1 MKKINLGQVAT
12 TTCALALLAGQGFAG
27 GLDRSGQPIGLI
39 FEEGNYVELSFGHSN
54 PSVMGN
60 DLAIFN
66 PAQTPSG
73 NVAQSFNQIAGGLKI
88 QITDQLSAAI
98 IYDQPW
104 GSDVVY
110 AAPDANPLTPGSVL
124 LGGTQA
130 IAETQSLT
138 GILRYKFND
147 SFSLH
152 GGLRYQQAEGNI
164 TLSGLAYGPLNGY
177 NVSLAQDSGVGWL
190 VGAAFERPDIA
201 LRLAVTYQS
210 EIDHS
215 FSTVESLA
223 PLATTT
229 TNTTTPQS
237 LNIDFQT
244 GVAQNTLLMAGIRW
258 VDHSVVSIMPTISN
272 TELVDIED
280 STTFSLGLGRRF
292 TENLS
297 GSVMLSYEA
306 ASSDNLVSPLAPTNG
321 MKALPIGLQYKKD
334 KMKISG
340 GVRYTKLGDAFA
352 ETGTPDVARAAFG
365 GSDAISFGLRVGFY
379 F

>member
-1 MKKINLGQVAT
+1 MQT
-12 TTCALALLAGQGFAG
+12 TKYCRLSLAACGLALSASTALAG
-27 GLDRSGQPIGLI
+27 GLDRSGQSIGLI
-39 FEEGNYVELSFGHSN
+39 FEEGNYVELSFGQSN
-54 PSVMGN
+54 PSVSGN
-60 DLAIFN
+60 DLALFN

-73 NVAQSFNQIAGGLKI
+73 NIAQSFNQIGAGLKYDI
-88 QITDQLSAAI
+88 NEKLSVAL

-104 GSDVVY
+104 GSDVSY
-110 AAPDANPLTPGSVL
+110 ASPDANPLTPGSVL

-130 IAETQSLT
+130 LADTQALT
-138 GILRYKFND
+138 GILRYKLND
-147 SFSLH
+147 QFSLH

-177 NVSLAQDSGVGWL
+177 NVALAKDSGIGWL
-190 VGAAFERPDIA
+190 VGAAYEKPEIA

-223 PLATTT
+223 PAATTT

-244 GVAQNTLLMAGIRW
+244 GVAQNTLVMAGIRW
-258 VDHSVVSIMPTISN
+258 VDHSVVSIRPTISN
-272 TELVDIED
+272 TELVDLED
-280 STTFSLGLGRRF
+280 TTTYSLGVGRRF
-292 TENLS
+292 TDNLS
-297 GSVMLSYEA
+297 GSLMFTYEA

-321 MKALPIGLQYKKD
+321 MRALTLGLQYKKD
-334 KMKISG
+334 NMKITG
-340 GVRYTKLGDAFA
+340 GIRYTKLGDAFA
-352 ETGTPDVARAAFG
+352 ETGTPDVARASFS
-365 GSDAISFGLRVGFY
+365 GSDAISVGLRVGFY